1 MISSGRHNST
11 SYNSLCQ
18 EKDTICTFQDDVIA
32 LFWED
37 FQIASISRT
46 GTLYV
51 GVQQM
56 KERDSCQRD

>member
-51 GVQQM
+51 GVQQI
-56 KERDSCQRD
+56 